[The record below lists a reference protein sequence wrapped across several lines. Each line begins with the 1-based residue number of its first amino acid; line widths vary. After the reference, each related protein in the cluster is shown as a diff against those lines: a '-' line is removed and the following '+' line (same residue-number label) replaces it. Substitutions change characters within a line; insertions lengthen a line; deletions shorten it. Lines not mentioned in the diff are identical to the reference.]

1 MKTGLIRRLF
11 AVENMVS
18 KENLRGE
25 LPGTGEVYRDL
36 MRIALP
42 SVIEMV
48 FMSVIGSIDTIMV
61 GTLGYQAIAAVGLV
75 GQPRMLMLSLFF
87 AMNIGVTAIVARRK
101 GEGSPEEA
109 NRTLRNSLVL
119 IMGITA
125 VVMAVAIPFSR
136 QLLTLAGAQSDTI
149 EMSNTYFRILAWF
162 LPINALTMCINAA
175 QRGVGN
181 TKITM
186 YTNITANLVNVVF
199 NYLLIGGNLGFP
211 RLEVAGAAYATGIGF
226 VTGFLL
232 CVFAV
237 FRNSK
242 ATAFLRISVLDD
254 WRLKKDT
261 VKSIIR
267 VGGNAMTEQIA
278 MRVGFFAY
286 AAIVAGLGTEAFAAH
301 QIAMQF
307 LGFSFTF
314 GDGLAVAGTS
324 LVGQMLG
331 KERPDLSMVYGKCC
345 QRIAL
350 LVSLVLASLVIVFR
364 YPFVGIFIDGSDPA
378 NLVPYQLAV
387 NLMFMV
393 ALFQPVQMSSVVIS
407 GCLRGAGDNLYVAL
421 VMCICV
427 VLIRPPLTLIA
438 INVLGFSVVG
448 AWASS
453 LIDMC
458 TRLTLM
464 FSRFA
469 GGKWKDK
476 KV

>member
-1 MKTGLIRRLF
+1 MKIGLIRRLF
-11 AVENMVS
+11 AAENMVG
-18 KENLRGE
+18 KDDLRGE
-25 LPGTGEVYRDL
+25 LPKSKEIYRDL
-36 MRIALP
+36 IKIAFP

-48 FMSVIGSIDTIMV
+48 FMSIIGSIDTVMV

-101 GEGSPEEA
+101 GEDSPEEA
-109 NRTLRNSLVL
+109 NRTLRNALVL
-119 IMGITA
+119 IMGITV
-125 VVMAVAIPFSR
+125 VVMALVIPFSR
-136 QLLTLAGAQSDTI
+136 QLLTLAGAQPDTI
-149 EMSNTYFRILAWF
+149 ERSNTYFRILAWF

-181 TKITM
+181 TRITM
-186 YTNITANLVNVVF
+186 YTNVTANIVNVIF

-237 FRNSK
+237 FRNRK
-242 ATAFLRISVLDD
+242 GNAFLRISAFDD
-254 WRLKKDT
+254 WRLKKET
-261 VKSIIR
+261 VKSIVK

-278 MRVGFFAY
+278 VRIGFFAY
-286 AAIVAGLGTEAFAAH
+286 AAIVANLGTEAFAAH

-324 LVGQMLG
+324 LVGQTLG
-331 KERPDLSMVYGKCC
+331 QKRPDLSMIYGKCC

-350 LVSLVLASLVIVFR
+350 LVSIVLAAIVITFR
-364 YPFVGIFIDGSDPA
+364 YPLVGIFINGNDPA
-378 NLVPYQLAV
+378 NVVPYSLAI

-393 ALFQPVQMSSVVIS
+393 AAFQPVQMSSIVIS

-421 VMCICV
+421 IMGICI
-427 VLIRPPLTLIA
+427 VLIRPPLTLFA
-438 INVLGFSVVG
+438 INVLNFSVVG

-464 FSRFA
+464 YLRFA
-469 GGKWKDK
+469 KGKWQSI